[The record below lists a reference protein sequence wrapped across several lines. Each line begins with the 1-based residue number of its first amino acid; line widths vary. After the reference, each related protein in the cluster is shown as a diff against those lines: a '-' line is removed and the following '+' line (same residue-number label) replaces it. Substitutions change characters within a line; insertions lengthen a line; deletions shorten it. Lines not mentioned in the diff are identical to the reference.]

1 MIEGRGTRELSGT
14 AATERKARPAS
25 PGTPACG
32 RLRASL
38 QEYMKKAQAFSY
50 LAAVPMLC
58 CGTSRAADP
67 SQSVGRAL
75 ESLSAVHQ
83 LSEVTISPDGKRV
96 IYGDV
101 VTGKRGGADVDA
113 SALWLVNALDGS
125 GAMRLTAC
133 AGSVCDEHSATW
145 SPDGTRVAFVTTDAS
160 EQTQIAVATTAN
172 GRIDVIT
179 RAHGP
184 LDTPRF
190 SPDGTQ
196 IAFLYSIGAP
206 KTPGPLNPLARDAGV
221 IAETYYEQRLAVVP
235 VQGGEVRLL
244 GPPDLNIYE
253 YDWSPD
259 GKRFVVSAARG
270 SGDDNWWLAELDLC
284 DAQSGAITP
293 LLKPPLQI
301 AAPRFSPDGSRVA
314 YIGGIMSDEGITGGD
329 VYVISTAGGEP
340 ANVTPNL
347 AASVQTMTWSARG
360 IIATEFAA
368 GEEVLAAIDANTRSQ
383 RELWRGS
390 QMIWANSLFDFCPGD
405 AGISLSRNAAI
416 SAVIRQSYTS
426 PPEIETGPL
435 GNWHRITRVN
445 AGVRPITG
453 KANNVFWKSDAF
465 NVQGMLVQPPVVM
478 PGRRYPLV
486 VEVHG
491 GPAYAHYP
499 LFPARPD
506 SFDAILANQGYFV
519 FKPNP
524 RGSYGQ
530 GEAFTRANVKDFGYG
545 DLRDILRGID
555 AVEKA
560 APIDPARIGIE
571 GWSYGGYMTMWA
583 LTQTERFKA
592 AVAGAGLSNWLSY
605 YGTNNIDTWMRPYFG
620 ASVYDDPQVYERSSP
635 LTFIKRVR
643 APTLLVGGDRD
654 AEVPI
659 TQSYEYWNALR
670 RHGVKTEFVVYP
682 DEGHIFFKRADE
694 ADVATRLVAWFNTY
708 LGSEQPSGV
717 GSAR

>member
-1 MIEGRGTRELSGT
+1 
-14 AATERKARPAS
+14 
-25 PGTPACG
+25 
-32 RLRASL
+32 
-38 QEYMKKAQAFSY
+38 
-50 LAAVPMLC
+50 
-58 CGTSRAADP
+58 
-67 SQSVGRAL
+67 
-75 ESLSAVHQ
+75 
-83 LSEVTISPDGKRV
+83 
-96 IYGDV
+96 
-101 VTGKRGGADVDA
+101 
-113 SALWLVNALDGS
+113 
-125 GAMRLTAC
+125 
-133 AGSVCDEHSATW
+133 
-145 SPDGTRVAFVTTDAS
+145 
-160 EQTQIAVATTAN
+160 
-172 GRIDVIT
+172 
-179 RAHGP
+179 
-184 LDTPRF
+184 
-190 SPDGTQ
+190 
-196 IAFLYSIGAP
+196 
-206 KTPGPLNPLARDAGV
+206 
-221 IAETYYEQRLAVVP
+221 
-235 VQGGEVRLL
+235 
-244 GPPDLNIYE
+244 
-253 YDWSPD
+253 
-259 GKRFVVSAARG
+259 
-270 SGDDNWWLAELDLC
+270 
-284 DAQSGAITP
+284 
-293 LLKPPLQI
+293 
-301 AAPRFSPDGSRVA
+301 
-314 YIGGIMSDEGITGGD
+314 MSDEGITGGD
-329 VYVISTAGGEP
+329 VYVISTAGGVP

-347 AASVQTMTWSARG
+347 AASVQTITWSARG

-368 GEEVLAAIDANTRSQ
+368 GEEVLAAIDANTRSH
-383 RELWRGS
+383 RELWRGPE
-390 QMIWANSLFDFCPGD
+390 MIWANSLFDFCPGD
-405 AGISLSRNAAI
+405 AGISLSRNAMV

-426 PPEIETGPL
+426 PPEVETGAL
-435 GNWHRITRVN
+435 GRWHPITHVN

-453 KANNVFWKSDAF
+453 KAGNVFWKSDAF
-465 NVQGMLVQPPVVM
+465 NVQGMLVEPPVVM
-478 PGRRYPLV
+478 PSRRYPLV

-560 APIDPARIGIE
+560 ASIDPARIGIE

-605 YGTNNIDTWMRPYFG
+605 YGTNNIDTWMLPYFG
-620 ASVYDDPQVYERSSP
+620 ASAYDDPQVYERSSP

-659 TQSYEYWNALR
+659 TQSYEYWNGLR

-682 DEGHIFFKRADE
+682 DEGHIFFKRADQ

-708 LGSEQPSGV
+708 LGTEQPSGV